1 MTRLVE
7 DKIEEAKNAINSM
20 KDRLDHAWKV
30 SEKNALKRR
39 MLKKQ
44 KEMEDD
50 KLILRKR
57 QDFLNLVT
65 EGLQRWRG
73 SSDLEKLARKEE
85 STSSWGRELGLRKK
99 SKHFICCC
107 QFTCRC

>member
-7 DKIEEAKNAINSM
+7 DKIEGAKNAISGM

-44 KEMEDD
+44 KEMEEDQ
-50 KLILRKR
+50 LILRKR

-73 SSDLEKLARKEE
+73 SSDPEKLARKEE
-85 STSSWGRELGLRKK
+85 STTSWGRELGLRTK
-99 SKHFICCC
+99 SKHLISCC
-107 QFTCRC
+107 